1 MMDSRTEIR
10 EFLASR
16 RAKISPA
23 KAGLTPTGTVRRV
36 PGLRREEVA
45 QLAGLSVDY
54 YTRLERGRAE
64 GVSESVLDA
73 IARTLQLDDSERGYL
88 FELAKPSSARS
99 RSGRPLPVQRVRQGI
114 YQLIDAMETIP
125 AVVQGRNMNILAT
138 NRMGRTLYADFDSR
152 PVRERNWARF
162 VYFDPAAASL
172 FRDWEQP
179 ANDCVA
185 MLRLYAGRFP
195 GDKQLAQLIGEL
207 SMHSDYFRQKWVD
220 YNVRSHNTGTKRFHH
235 PLVGDLD
242 LQYEA
247 MPVPGDNDQLLV
259 TYTAEPASPSAERL
273 ALLASWTATPA
284 PQTEDHGNS
293 QNRPERQ

>member
-1 MMDSRTEIR
+1 MMDNRAEIR
-10 EFLASR
+10 DFLASR
-16 RAKISPA
+16 RAKITPA
-23 KAGLTPTGTVRRV
+23 EAGLTPTGTVRRV

-45 QLAGLSVDY
+45 QLAGVSVDY
-54 YTRLERGRAE
+54 YTRLERGRTE

-73 IARTLQLDDSERGYL
+73 IARTLRLDDAERTYL
-88 FELAKPSSARS
+88 FDLAKPSSARA
-99 RSGRPLPVQRVRQGI
+99 RSGRPLPVQRVRPGV
-114 YQLIDAMETIP
+114 YQLLEAMETIP

-138 NRMGRTLYADFDSR
+138 NRMGRALYADFDSR

-162 VYFDPAAASL
+162 VYFDPAAADL
-172 FRDWEQP
+172 FRNWEQP

-185 MLRLYAGRFP
+185 MLRFYAGRFP

-207 SMHSDYFRQKWVD
+207 SMHSEYFRRKWAD
-220 YNVRSHNTGTKRFHH
+220 YNVRSHNTGTKQFHH

-247 MPVPGDNDQLLV
+247 MPVAEDQDQMLV

-273 ALLASWTATPA
+273 ALLTSWTATAYP
-284 PQTEDHGNS
+284 PQPQATDLPS
-293 QNRPERQ
+293 QDTR